1 MLDVVLAL
9 CLGVGLAA
17 ACGLRVFLPMAVV
30 AIAGKAGWIE
40 LGSGFEWISSWPAVA
55 GLSLACVLEVVA
67 YYVPWLDHALDSIAT
82 PAAVVAG
89 ALVSASQ
96 VLPALSGGE
105 APGGD
110 AVESVHPMIK
120 AILPMLVGGAT
131 AGLVQLG
138 TVATRSVSTLTTG
151 GLGNPVVATAENVS
165 SLVLAVLAILVPVA
179 AALLLLAALALIVR
193 WRVARG
199 RRRRLV
205 AGPIAA

>member
-1 MLDVVLAL
+1 MLDLVLAL

-17 ACGLRVFLPMAVV
+17 ACGLRVFLPMAVASV
-30 AIAGKAGWIE
+30 ASKAGFIE

-105 APGGD
+105 PGSAD
-110 AVESVHPMIK
+110 AVREMHPLIK
-120 AILPMLVGGAT
+120 AIVPMLVGGAT

-138 TVATRSVSTLTTG
+138 TVAARSVSTITTG

-165 SLVLAVLAILVPVA
+165 SLALAVLAILVPLAAGLLLVA
-179 AALLLLAALALIVR
+179 AFVLVVR
-193 WRVARG
+193 WRVARA
-199 RRRRLV
+199 RRRAMPR
-205 AGPIAA
+205 AIAA